1 VARGTG
7 AREAVP
13 DDLAGFIVWPGDF
26 KYSFWLCKRL
36 MISPVFKSVMVLK
49 ACGWPAY
56 MSMRILV
63 PLIFIAATSL

>member
-1 VARGTG
+1 
-7 AREAVP
+7 
-13 DDLAGFIVWPGDF
+13 
-26 KYSFWLCKRL
+26 

-63 PLIFIAATSL
+63 PLIFIATTPL